1 MTRPRFFPSCA
12 TFAAL
17 ALALASTARAQDDT
31 PKLAERAEALRAEL
45 QKELAAGSDAE
56 KRLRLEKF
64 EAGDGNLKVTGTFLA
79 PRSANDKEQ
88 PEFDAMQAA
97 LKKRL
102 ETKLSAKGLNLA
114 LSVPLVSANKHPH
127 VVLQQAANAAGATA
141 PVADQFRFDSSYYGP
156 TGALVVSGLRGP
168 DAAGAKWLAG
178 ELAKLGAANGV
189 ALKGGKPDVTDAL
202 KEVEW
207 KIGAAAVQKVLAA
220 RPEAAA
226 RRLRAERAYFAYPTD
241 ETGTVDTR
249 ELRLVVRG
257 VRLGK
262 DPFDVALLNGPL
274 QQLWPDALDVKRLTF
289 DLIRTPPADEP
300 VAQFRAE
307 VAQTVA
313 LTGVRVD
320 AGAEFDADGVLTFKG
335 ARPKLGAAETRE
347 LAAAW
352 QRALAGLV
360 AKGDDAAKE
369 YARIAAVPVSAAR
382 MQELRFDLVL
392 AEARALA
399 ASRMDDALVS
409 RLYFN
414 ADGALRL
421 KVRTVKGTDH
431 AALLD
436 AAFKKAQDDHL
447 AKLPPIEGQAAAL
460 EPDLFE
466 RSFTARLRE
475 VMARDQ
481 QKWNGVLIER
491 GFFDADGKYTIRG
504 VVDDGAQNGAL
515 DAELKA
521 IADSNAAYKPFY
533 YAPDK
538 GGAEGARTANK
549 PALDVIPMKGLVDRT
564 KRVTPAY
571 EAFDGVRVL
580 GARYDANTNLVF
592 DAHVVGRLDPTAAS
606 LLAQLLRD
614 HPDFKRRTPAD
625 RLVKI
630 APVTANPADEQLAD
644 FGLAYGAKLLAKP
657 NPSATDKEKARAWL
671 EASRLHYPNEAGVWF
686 LSAYYH
692 HTTGDAELARRDMFR
707 VVELEGPLSFNGPI
721 QRKRRSDAA
730 KDLQGTAR
738 VELDALWL
746 DAFRATKDGERPIT
760 MVERK

>member
-12 TFAAL
+12 TFTAL
-17 ALALASTARAQDDT
+17 ALALASTARAQDDI

-127 VVLQQAANAAGATA
+127 VVLQQAANAAGATV
-141 PVADQFRFDSSYYGP
+141 PVADRFRFDSSYYGP

-220 RPEAAA
+220 RSEAAA
-226 RRLRAERAYFAYPTD
+226 RRLRAERAYFAFPTD
-241 ETGTVDTR
+241 ENGTVDTR

-262 DPFDVALLNGPL
+262 DPFDVALLNGPV

-289 DLIRTPPADEP
+289 DLIRTPPAEEP

-335 ARPKLGAAETRE
+335 ARPKLSAAETRE

-369 YARIAAVPVSAAR
+369 YARIASVPVSAAQ
-382 MQELRFDLVL
+382 MDELPFDRVLAKARDL
-392 AEARALA
+392 AEAE
-399 ASRMDDALVS
+399 MDDARVS
-409 RLYFN
+409 RLYFS
-414 ADGALRL
+414 DKGQLL
-421 KVRTVKGTDH
+421 LQVRTVSGSTGDREK
-431 AALLD
+431 LD
-436 AAFKKAQDDHL
+436 ARFKALQTEYL
-447 AKLPPIEGQAAAL
+447 AKLTAPDGTPAPAL
-460 EPDLFE
+460 EPSEFP
-466 RSFTARLRE
+466 RSFTKRLRE
-475 VMARDQ
+475 VVAGDQ
-481 QKWNGVLIER
+481 RKWNGVLIER
-491 GFFDADGKYTIRG
+491 GFFDAAGRYTLRG
-504 VVDDGAQNGAL
+504 VVDAPAQNDAL
-515 DAELKA
+515 DTELTKIAAENPPVYGEFVVA
-521 IADSNAAYKPFY
+521 NAAR
-533 YAPDK
+533 A
-538 GGAEGARTANK
+538 ANK

-592 DAHVVGRLDPTAAS
+592 DAHVVGRLDPTAATF
-606 LLAQLLRD
+606 LAQLLRE

-657 NPSATDKEKARAWL
+657 NPSAADKEKARAWL

-692 HTTGDAELARRDMFR
+692 HTTGDAELARRDLFR
-707 VVELEGPLSFNGPI
+707 VVELEGPLAFNGPI

-738 VELDALWL
+738 AEIDALWL
-746 DAFRATKDGERPIT
+746 DAFRAAKDGERPIT

>member
-1 MTRPRFFPSCA
+1 MTRPRLFTSCA

-17 ALALASTARAQDDT
+17 ALVLASTARAQDDI

-45 QKELAAGSDAE
+45 QKELAAGTDAE

-64 EAGDGNLKVTGTFLA
+64 APGDGNLKVTGTFLA

-102 ETKLSAKGLNLA
+102 ETKLGAKGLNLA
-114 LSVPLVSANKHPH
+114 LTVPLVSANKHPH
-127 VVLQQAANAAGATA
+127 VVLQQAANAAGANA
-141 PVADQFRFDSSYYGP
+141 PAADQFRFDSTYFGP

-168 DAAGAKWLAG
+168 DAAGAKWLDG
-178 ELAKLGAANGV
+178 ELAKLGAANGA
-189 ALKGGKPDVTDAL
+189 ALKDGKPDVLAAV

-226 RRLRAERAYFAYPTD
+226 RRLRAERAYFAFPTD
-241 ETGTVDTR
+241 ENGTVDTR

-262 DPFDVALLNGPL
+262 DAFDVAQLNGPV
-274 QQLWPDALDVKRLTF
+274 QQLWPEALDVKRLTF

-300 VAQFRAE
+300 LAEFRAE
-307 VAQTVA
+307 VAKA
-313 LTGVRVD
+313 ANITGVRVD
-320 AGAEFDADGVLTFKG
+320 AGAEFDANGVLTFKG
-335 ARPKLGAAETRE
+335 VRPKLSETETRE
-347 LAAAW
+347 LTAAW

-369 YARIAAVPVSAAR
+369 YARIAAVPVSAAK
-382 MQELRFDLVL
+382 MDELPFDRVLAKARDL
-392 AEARALA
+392 AEAE
-399 ASRMDDALVS
+399 MDDARVA
-409 RLYFN
+409 RLYFS
-414 ADGALRL
+414 DKGQLL
-421 KVRTVKGTDH
+421 LQVRT
-431 AALLD
+431 AAGSARDREKLD
-436 AAFKKAQDDHL
+436 ARFKALQAEYL
-447 AKLPPIEGQAAAL
+447 AKLTAPDGTPAPAL
-460 EPDLFE
+460 DASEFQ
-466 RSFTARLRE
+466 RSFTQRLRE
-475 VMARDQ
+475 VMAGDQ

-491 GFFDADGKYTIRG
+491 GFFDAAGNYTLRG
-504 VVDDGAQNGAL
+504 VVDAAAQNDAL
-515 DAELKA
+515 DTELTK
-521 IADSNAAYKPFY
+521 IAADNPPVYGEFIVTANK
-533 YAPDK
+533 
-538 GGAEGARTANK
+538 RTANK

-571 EAFDGVRVL
+571 AAFDGVRVV

-592 DAHVVGRLDPTAAS
+592 DAHVVGRLDPTATG
-606 LLAQLLRD
+606 LLAQLLRE

-644 FGLAYGAKLLAKP
+644 FGLAYGAKLLTKA
-657 NPSATDKEKARAWL
+657 NPSQADKDKAREWL

-692 HTTGDAELARRDMFR
+692 HTSGDAELARRDLFR
-707 VVELEGPLSFNGPI
+707 VVELEGPLAFNGPI

-730 KDLQGTAR
+730 KDLQGAAR
-738 VELDALWL
+738 ADLDALWL

-760 MVERK
+760 MIGRK